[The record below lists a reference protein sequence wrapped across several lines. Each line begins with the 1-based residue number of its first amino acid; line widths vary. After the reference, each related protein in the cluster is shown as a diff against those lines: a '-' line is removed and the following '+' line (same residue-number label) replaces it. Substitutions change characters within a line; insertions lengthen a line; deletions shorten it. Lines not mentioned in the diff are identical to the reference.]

1 MGRHKP
7 LPPPRVYAR
16 RLLRNAAWV
25 SLFIAAALG
34 IGVVGY
40 QYFLDLPWVD
50 ALLNASMILTG
61 MGPVDQPKT
70 VGAKLFASGYALF
83 SGVFFL
89 SATALLLAPVAQH
102 LLHRFHLE
110 MYADDGTPLPADP
123 VKKAS
128 LSKPA
133 ASKPTAPKPA
143 APTPAQPK
151 AQGDKRTSS

>member
-7 LPPPRVYAR
+7 LPPPHVYAR

-25 SLFIAAALG
+25 SAFIAAALG

-40 QYFLDLPWVD
+40 HYFLALSWVD

-61 MGPVDQPKT
+61 MGPVDPAKT
-70 VGAKLFASGYALF
+70 DGAKIFASAYALF

-110 MYADDGTPLPADP
+110 MYGDDGAPLPP
-123 VKKAS
+123 EPMKKSAP
-128 LSKPA
+128 SKPA
-133 ASKPTAPKPA
+133 ASKPALSKPA
-143 APTPAQPK
+143 PSKPPSDRPADPAK
-151 AQGDKRTSS
+151 